1 MPEKIRTPAQSL
13 EAFLNAVDQ
22 CVLDYRLA
30 ADTVNEEDRRLQD
43 LLHAMEFANDKA
55 ERNRVATRLHNSR
68 KIRRQNKDIMQQN
81 ELIVKFF
88 EEEQNRKVLNKLR
101 QLLGRQRKEEEFLT
115 GDRVYKPRVK

>member
-115 GDRVYKPRVK
+115 GERVYKPRVK